1 MTAQARIRSAALPA
15 PVRGRFIAGFE
26 SAARNGIQVGAGQN
40 GAGPGLIRPGTPPGL
55 AAQLGRIG
63 HEVFTFGFVAAMRST
78 MVLPIVLLAV
88 AAASCF
94 MITRQARPAEAA
106 PTGVAVTEAQ
116 SGR

>member
-1 MTAQARIRSAALPA
+1 LVRSNILNVSSDQYVARSA
-15 PVRGRFIAGFE
+15 
-26 SAARNGIQVGAGQN
+26 
-40 GAGPGLIRPGTPPGL
+40 PGL